1 MSNLGSEGS
10 LVDFGEMGDLRG
22 RAVALRCRAEARR
35 SFETREVL
43 LKSRFDRMRQYL
55 GVFPGCGLEWYAG
68 SVGMLRD
75 DAVCGSGETRMF
87 VLLSVERRALD
98 PMDSSGSDGR
108 RGLVMNICDVD
119 DFEDMCARG
128 EGWSWDEVIDGLGMA
143 GGLYEVRSDEFVLV
157 MIGDA
162 ILRSS
167 ASPTSSASSFSS
179 AFLPRC
185 MEKWGRYSGY
195 PDGGVSLVEPTHMLP
210 MSDLGETCQICMEDF
225 RGPLCVPTVGSGLT
239 FEGTTVVPCCGR
251 LIHSRCL
258 SQCYAEELRETVSP
272 PPASPA
278 AVTTRGRAGRPGR
291 PGRPGRLPR
300 TSHRSSGGLMGWGE
314 GRWMVCASCR
324 GVMFPMTGVHHSTGY
339 LSAMGP

>member
-1 MSNLGSEGS
+1 MSALERGGS
-10 LVDFGEMGDLRG
+10 LGDFGEMRDLRG
-22 RAVALRCRAEARR
+22 LASALRCRAEARR
-35 SFETREVL
+35 SFETRDVL
-43 LKSRFDRMRQYL
+43 RKSRFDRMRQYL
-55 GVFPGCGLEWYAG
+55 GNFPGCGLEWYAG
-68 SVGMLRD
+68 SVGMLHD
-75 DAVCGSGETRMF
+75 DAVCGSGEKRMF

-98 PMDSSGSDGR
+98 AMDSSGSDGR

-128 EGWSWDEVIDGLGMA
+128 EGLSWDEAIDGLGLA

-157 MIGDA
+157 MIGDT
-162 ILRSS
+162 ILRPSAFSS
-167 ASPTSSASSFSS
+167 SPSSFSS
-179 AFLPRC
+179 AFIPRD
-185 MEKWGRYSGY
+185 MAKWGRYSRY
-195 PDGGVSLVEPTHMLP
+195 PEGGVSLVEPTHMLP

-272 PPASPA
+272 PPPPPPTPTTP
-278 AVTTRGRAGRPGR
+278 TTRGRAGR

-300 TSHRSSGGLMGWGE
+300 TSHRSRRGLMGWGE